1 MKIIWTKER
10 IDSYFKE
17 LREKLGYRVDFSV
30 NIINENKIPVSID
43 IDNAEI
49 SVVLDFLNA
58 LDDESVKAHLGF
70 AYVVLHKAEDENQY
84 EIHNGRKVL
93 CTTTQQCMDELCH
106 KLNIEP
112 VSVEE
117 LRKNNT
123 AVRRKLY
130 PCGHIYHSYFKAG
143 DIIREGLCKYE
154 IVEVVSEKDDILIRF
169 KRIFPKSDNMII
181 EKSEDYI
188 DKFFNIVVP
197 DK

>member
-1 MKIIWTKER
+1 MKNIWTKEL
-10 IDSYFKE
+10 IEDYFKKLSE
-17 LREKLGYRVDFSV
+17 NLGYKVDFYI
-30 NIINENKIPVSID
+30 NIINENKIPLSID

-58 LDDESVKAHLGF
+58 LDDESVKAYLGF
-70 AYVVLHKAEDENQY
+70 AYVALHKAEDENQY
-84 EIHNGRKVL
+84 EFHKGRKVL
-93 CTTTQQCMDELCH
+93 CTTSQQCMDELCD
-106 KLNIEP
+106 KLNIEH

-117 LRKNNT
+117 LRKNNV
-123 AVRRKLY
+123 AVRKKLY
-130 PCGHIYHSYFKAG
+130 PCGHRYHSYYEAG
-143 DIIREGLCKYE
+143 DMIREGLCKYE

-169 KRIFPKSDNMII
+169 KRIFPKSDNTII